1 MARTR
6 PLLSISISDSV
17 SSTTAGA
24 NQQPRRSSI
33 VGLKVALLKVWP
45 FRFRSININCHTTLV
60 VAPEQHRQQSPAST
74 KVTPPRS
81 QTEPGSQKL
90 VTHSLAGIATTQS
103 ALRRQDQQQHS
114 QQQTSYAP
122 PNGPPSR
129 QLPPINCRT
138 TLVVAPEQHQQQ

>member
-81 QTEPGSQKL
+81 PTELGSQKP
-90 VTHSLAGIATTQS
+90 VMNSLAGIATTQS
-103 ALRRQDQQQHS
+103 ALKQQNQQQHN
-114 QQQTSYAP
+114 QQPTSYAP
-122 PNGPPSR
+122 PNGPPLR
-129 QLPPINCRT
+129 PQVPYQPLDLEPI
-138 TLVVAPEQHQQQ
+138 VVLK